1 MSMNTEVSL
10 LPSQSEGMNM
20 KIGAPGIDPITLEM
34 LWRRLISI
42 VGELGSTLRRTS
54 FSTVVRDIG
63 DYGCAVFDGE
73 ARLLAQT
80 PDSTPG
86 LCGPLGSMLRN
97 MLVAHPPSTLDDGDV
112 IIGNDPWA
120 GSGHH
125 NDVSIMLPIF
135 HQGTRIGY
143 VMTCCHHVDIGGRR
157 ATTESRDNYEEGLRI
172 PMLKYYRQGEIN
184 RDVLAFIESNVRSF
198 QTVVGD
204 IGAQV
209 SACYVGAER
218 MRDICIEMQ
227 WSDLQGLA
235 NEIVSRSEEVT
246 RAEIRKLPN
255 GTFTNESK
263 IDIVGGE
270 TLIIRTAVIIQ
281 DDEITVDFT
290 GSSPQVKPAI
300 NCTLTYT
307 SAYTVFGVIC
317 LLNLPVAVNE
327 GTLRPIKVVAEEGSV
342 LNCTFPAPV
351 FGRTAI
357 GNFLPDLVYLAIA
370 PAAPE
375 RVCGGAG
382 ATPMW
387 GQYMFGKRKDG
398 ADFAP
403 FNVSSGGLGARA
415 GQDGVSCLAFP
426 YNVGNTPAEVIESE
440 VPMLVEERSLWENS
454 AGPGKFRGGFGQK
467 YTLRMLEGDLGP
479 VGDVLAS
486 FRGGRFIYPPSGI
499 LGGGDAPKGFLSIR
513 GTSDDAGRHVILRAG
528 DRIESHIPG
537 GGGYGDPKERDRA
550 AVEKDLRNGLISLE
564 HAIEYYGYSAA

>member
-1 MSMNTEVSL
+1 L
-10 LPSQSEGMNM
+10 IM
-20 KIGAPGIDPITLEM
+20 KASNANAIDPITLEM
-34 LWRRLISI
+34 LWRRLVSV

-63 DYGCAVFDGE
+63 DYGCAVFDAD

-86 LCGPLGSMLRN
+86 LCGPLGAMLRN
-97 MLVAHPPSTLDDGDV
+97 MLDAHSPATLEEGD
-112 IIGNDPWA
+112 ILIGNDPWA

-135 HQGTRIGY
+135 YRGRRIGY

-172 PMLKYYRQGEIN
+172 PMLKYYRKGEIN
-184 RDVLAFIESNVRSF
+184 RDVLAFIESNVRSY

-209 SACYVGAER
+209 AACHVGAER
-218 MRDICIEMQ
+218 MREICAEMGWQ
-227 WSDLQGLA
+227 DVQGLA
-235 NEIVSRSEEVT
+235 DEIVTRSEEVT

-255 GTFTNESK
+255 GTYTHEAK

-270 TLIIRTAVIIQ
+270 TLVIRTAVTIN
-281 DDEITVDFT
+281 DDDIVVDFS
-290 GSSPQVKPAI
+290 GSSAQVKPAI

-307 SAYTVFGVIC
+307 AAYTVFGVIC

-327 GTLRPIKVVAEEGSV
+327 GTLRPIRVVAEKGSV

-357 GNFLPDLVYLAIA
+357 GNFLPDLVYQAIA
-370 PAAPE
+370 PAAPD
-375 RVCGGAG
+375 RICAGAG

-387 GQYMFGKRKDG
+387 GQYMFGKRRDG

-415 GQDGVSCLAFP
+415 AQDGVSCLAFP

-440 VPMLVEERSLWENS
+440 VPMIVEERSLWQDS

-467 YTLRMLEGDLGP
+467 YVLRMLEGDHGP
-479 VGDVLAS
+479 VGEVLAS
-486 FRGGRFIYPPSGI
+486 FRGGRFIYPPSGV
-499 LGGGDAPKGFLSIR
+499 LGGSDSPNGFLSIR
-513 GTSDDAGRHVILRAG
+513 GASDDAGRHVIVRAG
-528 DRIESHIPG
+528 DRIVSHIPG
-537 GGGYGDPKERDRA
+537 GGGYGDARERDPA
-550 AVEKDLRNGLISLE
+550 MVKKDLQNELISPE
-564 HAIEYYGYSAA
+564 HALKYYGYSDA

>member
-1 MSMNTEVSL
+1 
-10 LPSQSEGMNM
+10 M

-63 DYGCAVFDGE
+63 DYGCAVFDAE

-184 RDVLAFIESNVRSF
+184 RDVLAFIESNVRSH

-218 MRDICIEMQ
+218 MRDICIEMA
-227 WSDLQGLA
+227 WVDLQGLA
-235 NEIVSRSEEVT
+235 NEIVARSEEVT

-255 GTFTNESK
+255 GTFINESR

-270 TLIIRTAVIIQ
+270 TLIIRTAVVIR

-415 GQDGVSCLAFP
+415 AQDGVSCLAFP

-440 VPMLVEERSLWENS
+440 VPMLVEERSLWEDS

-467 YTLRMLEGDLGP
+467 YTLRMLDGDLGP

-537 GGGYGDPKERDRA
+537 GGGYGDPKERDRS
-550 AVEKDLRNGLISLE
+550 AVEKDLRNGLISMA
-564 HAIEYYGYSAA
+564 HAIQYYGYSAA

>member
-1 MSMNTEVSL
+1 
-10 LPSQSEGMNM
+10 M
-20 KIGAPGIDPITLEM
+20 KMTHAGIDPITLEM
-34 LWRRLISI
+34 LWRRLVSI

-63 DYGCAVFDGE
+63 DYGCAIFDAE

-86 LCGPLGSMLRN
+86 LCGPLGSMLRAF
-97 MLVAHPPSTLDDGDV
+97 LAVHPPTKLQDGDV

-135 HQGTRIGY
+135 HKARLIGY

-172 PMLKYYRQGEIN
+172 PMLKFYRAGELN
-184 RDVLAFIESNVRSF
+184 RDVLAFIESNVRSH

-209 SACYVGAER
+209 SACHVGAER
-218 MRDICIEMQ
+218 MREICVEMK
-227 WSDLQGLA
+227 WDDVQGLA
-235 NEIVSRSEEVT
+235 NEIVARSEEVT
-246 RAEIRKLPN
+246 RAEIRKLPG
-255 GTFTNESK
+255 GTWRHEAK
-263 IDIVGGE
+263 VDIVGGG
-270 TLIIRTAVIIQ
+270 TLTIRTAVTIEG
-281 DDEITVDFT
+281 DEITVDFS
-290 GSSPQVKPAI
+290 GSSPQVEPAI

-307 SAYTVFGVIC
+307 SAYTVFGVLC
-317 LLNLPVAVNE
+317 MLDLPVAVNE

-357 GNFLPDLVYLAIA
+357 GNFLPDLVYQAIA
-370 PAAPE
+370 PAAPD
-375 RVCGGAG
+375 RVCAGAG

-387 GQYMFGKRKDG
+387 GQYMFGKRRDG
-398 ADFAP
+398 ASFAP

-415 GQDGVSCLAFP
+415 AQDGVSCLAFP

-440 VPMLVEERSLWENS
+440 VPMIVEERSLWEDS

-467 YTLRMLEGDLGP
+467 YVLRMLEGDLGP
-479 VGDVLAS
+479 VGEVLAS
-486 FRGGRFIYPPSGI
+486 FRGGRFIYPPAGL
-499 LGGGDAPKGFLSIR
+499 LGGGDAPR
-513 GTSDDAGRHVILRAG
+513 GHLAIDGRSDDAGRHVVVRAG
-528 DRIESHIPG
+528 VRVESHIPG

-550 AVEKDLRNGLISLE
+550 AVERDLRNGLISPE
-564 HAIEYYGYSAA
+564 HARRHYGYEAA

>member
-1 MSMNTEVSL
+1 
-10 LPSQSEGMNM
+10 M
-20 KIGAPGIDPITLEM
+20 KTASPATIDPITLEM
-34 LWRRLISI
+34 LWRRLVSI

-63 DYGCAVFDGE
+63 DYGCAIFDAE

-86 LCGPLGSMLRN
+86 LCGPLGTMLRN
-97 MLVAHPPSTLDDGDV
+97 MLSVIPSSTLDEGDI

-135 HQGTRIGY
+135 YQGRCIGY

-172 PMLKYYRQGEIN
+172 PMLKYYRKGEIN
-184 RDVLAFIESNVRSF
+184 RDVQAFIESNVRSS

-209 SACYVGAER
+209 AACHVGAER
-218 MRDICIEMQ
+218 IREICSEMS
-227 WSDLQGLA
+227 WSDVQVLA
-235 NEIVSRSEEVT
+235 NEIVERSEEVT

-255 GTFTNESK
+255 GTYTHEAK
-263 IDIVGGE
+263 IDIVGSE
-270 TLIIRTAVIIQ
+270 TLIIRTAVTIS
-281 DDEITVDFT
+281 DTEILVDFS

-307 SAYTVFGVIC
+307 AAYTVFGVIC

-327 GTLRPIKVVAEEGSV
+327 GTLRPIRVVAEQGSV

-357 GNFLPDLVYLAIA
+357 GNFLPDLVYQAIA

-375 RVCGGAG
+375 RICAGAG

-387 GQYMFGKRKDG
+387 GQYMFGKRRDG

-415 GQDGVSCLAFP
+415 AQDGVSCLAFP

-440 VPMLVEERSLWENS
+440 VPMVVEERSLWQDS
-454 AGPGKFRGGFGQK
+454 AGPGRFRGGFGQK
-467 YTLRMLEGDLGP
+467 YVLRMLEGDLGP
-479 VGDVLAS
+479 MGEVLAS

-499 LGGGDAPKGFLSIR
+499 LGGGDSPNGFLSIR
-513 GTSDDAGRHVILRAG
+513 GTSDDAGRHVIVRAG
-528 DRIESHIPG
+528 DRIVSHIPG
-537 GGGYGDPKERDRA
+537 GGGYGEPSKRDPEMVK
-550 AVEKDLRNGLISLE
+550 KDLLNELISPE
-564 HAIEYYGYSAA
+564 HARLYYGYSTST